1 LPLSCLKESVVPLT
15 AILRFTMCLSM
26 LGASSVAVAA
36 DWGRMLEDQVK
47 QRANRAAQEAV
58 DKGLDAAEDAVRCV
72 VTDQACIDRARQS
85 GQDVVLTNKKGK
97 PLPPEQQ
104 LGSGSGG
111 AGSPDDSERARQ
123 EAIARL
129 RAAGA
134 RNVCSDASLHT
145 RTWGTACGS
154 REFSAPPLLSAP
166 SIRWEVEFGWWG
178 TWSPWV
184 GEGLLLT
191 GSCNNDDNK
200 GLSAID
206 IQSGKVR
213 WRLPAVC
220 DEGQLR
226 GTMGSASFL
235 EAGPGKVLFALDRG
249 YGTGTDWRLI
259 DLETGRILE
268 RPQPVKRGPTSEIGG
283 AYAVTTASKENQRSY
298 LNALSPSLDRI
309 VWRNE
314 GFRIPCDPL
323 DSHCLPTFSISVAF
337 DGTLFISGVSIDQP
351 EPPTR
356 ELHAFDVATGALKWK
371 HTAQPVRE
379 VDGQGR
385 RHRSDDGRPM
395 VVDGKVIIRVEDE
408 NSYALRA
415 LDPASGR
422 VLWTTDALARRV
434 MEKRGLLGART
445 LSSWIGAGPVVVG
458 LVVNTEKT
466 ELMGWRTSD
475 GRLLWVREVPS
486 VTSLTASAGGV
497 FYTALGR
504 PERKEISPS
513 GELVI
518 EGFEAATGTKL
529 WSTGISS
536 HNRPFEGEWSI
547 TQISYGAPGGPG
559 WRIGPDGA
567 IYGVTL
573 KGAYRLY

>member
-1 LPLSCLKESVVPLT
+1 MVGSNT
-15 AILRFTMCLSM
+15 
-26 LGASSVAVAA
+26 
-36 DWGRMLEDQVK
+36 
-47 QRANRAAQEAV
+47 
-58 DKGLDAAEDAVRCV
+58 
-72 VTDQACIDRARQS
+72 
-85 GQDVVLTNKKGK
+85 
-97 PLPPEQQ
+97 
-104 LGSGSGG
+104 SGSF
-111 AGSPDDSERARQ
+111 AGSRD
-123 EAIARL
+123 
-129 RAAGA
+129 GA
-134 RNVCSDASLHT
+134 
-145 RTWGTACGS
+145 
-154 REFSAPPLLSAP
+154 
-166 SIRWEVEFGWWG
+166 
-178 TWSPWV
+178 
-184 GEGLLLT
+184 
-191 GSCNNDDNK
+191 
-200 GLSAID
+200 
-206 IQSGKVR
+206 
-213 WRLPAVC
+213 
-220 DEGQLR
+220 
-226 GTMGSASFL
+226 
-235 EAGPGKVLFALDRG
+235 
-249 YGTGTDWRLI
+249 
-259 DLETGRILE
+259 TGRADCRLA
-268 RPQPVKRGPTSEIGG
+268 RVRRGS
-283 AYAVTTASKENQRSY
+283 SRS
-298 LNALSPSLDRI
+298 I
-309 VWRNE
+309 
-314 GFRIPCDPL
+314 
-323 DSHCLPTFSISVAF
+323 
-337 DGTLFISGVSIDQP
+337 
-351 EPPTR
+351 
-356 ELHAFDVATGALKWK
+356 DVATGALKWK
-371 HTAQPVRE
+371 HKAQPVRE

-497 FYTALGR
+497 FYTALDR

-513 GELVI
+513 DELVI

-567 IYGVTL
+567 IYDRELPVAADRDVPQDEAHQRTR
-573 KGAYRLY
+573 YRGRRRRQA

>member
-1 LPLSCLKESVVPLT
+1 VRLT
-15 AILRFTMCLSM
+15 SILRFTMCLSL
-26 LGASSVAVAA
+26 LGVSSVAVAS

-85 GQDVVLTNKKGK
+85 GQEVVLTNKKGK
-97 PLPPEQQ
+97 PLPPERQ
-104 LGSGSGG
+104 LEPGTG
-111 AGSPDDSERARQ
+111 AGAPDDSERARQ

-129 RAAGA
+129 RAVGA
-134 RNVCSDASLHT
+134 ANVCGDASLHT

-178 TWSPWV
+178 TWSPWL

-206 IQSGKVR
+206 LQSGKVR
-213 WRLPAVC
+213 WRLPSVC
-220 DEGQLR
+220 DEGNVA
-226 GTMGSASFL
+226 GTMGSASFH
-235 EAGPGKVLFALDRG
+235 EAGPGKVLFALRRE
-249 YGTGTDWRLI
+249 YQPGTNWMLL
-259 DLETGRILE
+259 DLKTGRVLE
-268 RPQPVKRGPTSEIGG
+268 RLQPAKSGPTSEIGG
-283 AYAVTTASKENQRSY
+283 AYVVTTASKESQRSY
-298 LNALSPSLDRI
+298 LNALSPRLDRI

-314 GFRIPCDPL
+314 GFRIDCDPL
-323 DSHCLPTFSISVAF
+323 DSSCLPTFSTSVAF

-395 VVDGKVIIRVEDE
+395 VVDGKVIIRVQDE

-422 VLWTTDALARRV
+422 VLWTTGALPRRV

-458 LVVNTEKT
+458 FVESSEKA
-466 ELMGWRTSD
+466 ELMGWSTSD
-475 GRLLWVREVPS
+475 GRLLWSREVPS
-486 VTSLTASAGGV
+486 NTRLTASAGGV

-504 PERKEISPS
+504 PERKKTSPS
-513 GELVI
+513 DDLLI

-529 WSTGISS
+529 WSTGIPS

-547 TQISYGAPGGPG
+547 TQLSYGAPGGPG

-567 IYGVTL
+567 IYGITL